1 MNSQPKEEEILV
13 ALWRNGNWG
22 TGSWE
27 EGRCQE
33 APHTPPHSLIFAFGL
48 TGTFQGKLN
57 LYLSASFAFN
67 VSGWQWAGGF

>member
-1 MNSQPKEEEILV
+1 M
-13 ALWRNGNWG
+13 ALWRNGSWG

-48 TGTFQGKLN
+48 TGTVQGKLN
-57 LYLSASFAFN
+57 L
-67 VSGWQWAGGF
+67 